1 MTTLRYSISR
11 AVLTCPPHLTH
22 TTSTSAIDA
31 HSETQSC
38 ESHPPPQASKMV
50 DRRPN
55 GQSSHG
61 HSLNDPLVHNL
72 HGHNSST
79 SAPISPRSP
88 LPTSRTALT
97 IAGKSML
104 RTYLPIFGWLPHYS
118 LSSDL
123 IGDLL
128 AGITVGL
135 MVVPQAMAYAQ
146 IAELPILTGL
156 YSALFGCL
164 LYAPFGTSKDL
175 NVGPTSVLS
184 LLVLSAYVQSARD
197 EQHGLDARLQQS
209 MFLCLYAGC
218 FQLLFGFF
226 KLGRILDFISHPII
240 SAFTSASAL
249 TIASVQIKNLTGI
262 KVGSTF
268 IVNVWD
274 AVANRAMF
282 LWRDALLGA
291 VCVVFLMLLSRLKR
305 YQRRTHFTLWFICT
319 ARNALCV
326 LGAMLFT
333 LPFMLAG
340 YRPFVTIPRITGSS
354 PHLPSFSL
362 DFLSSSALTIYTDNI
377 GSLTFS
383 AIAIA
388 CIGILEGMAVA
399 KAFAKQNGYT
409 DTLNPSQ
416 ELIASGFIQ
425 AVTSFMGCYP
435 VGGSFSRTAVNS
447 QAGIRTPLGSAFA
460 AVVVGLA
467 LLVATGAFVYIPQAA
482 LAAVIM
488 SAVVSIIDFD
498 IFVILYRM
506 GEPMSHRNMP
516 PRLAYLIDFLLVVP
530 CGLLYV
536 PLLLLFRRRTSLAVQ
551 AWWDLLTVEVAFWGC
566 LLLSIEWGI
575 ALAVLLSLALTLQ
588 RSAGPVVQRLRWSG
602 GQWKET
608 DEPNVEVDERKVD
621 EDERKELGAAA
632 VTDEWIDREVLCVRI
647 LGNVMY
653 FSIHT
658 IQHDIKHLEQLH
670 YTQPYNP
677 TSPTPTAASH
687 RQADK
692 ESRERLAL
700 GGSAVRPS
708 LASPTAA
715 AGTDDEDVDERV
727 ETSDVML
734 RSPRSEEALRELE
747 EAMDTFELLP
757 HSQSSLRWLL
767 IDLVAVVDIDTSGM
781 RGLESMIGDFAS
793 RGSGGSGSG
802 GASVEVLFVG
812 GQREVVGF
820 LQRALSDEWER
831 LGMKGDVAECFYP
844 DLESGMIAVQQ
855 KRQEQA

>member
-1 MTTLRYSISR
+1 
-11 AVLTCPPHLTH
+11 
-22 TTSTSAIDA
+22 
-31 HSETQSC
+31 
-38 ESHPPPQASKMV
+38 MV
-50 DRRPN
+50 DRRPK
-55 GQSSHG
+55 GQGSNG
-61 HSLNDPLVHNL
+61 HSLNDSLLHND
-72 HGHNSST
+72 HAREPRSAAT
-79 SAPISPRSP
+79 SAPTSPRSP
-88 LPTSRTALT
+88 LPTAHLPASSTPR
-97 IAGKSML
+97 KSL
-104 RTYLPIFGWLPHYS
+104 LHSYLPIFTWLPHYS

-128 AGITVGL
+128 AGLTVGL
-135 MVVPQAMAYAQ
+135 MIVPQAMAYAE
-146 IAELPILTGL
+146 IAQLPELTGL

-184 LLVLSAYVQSARD
+184 LLVLSAYVDSATS
-197 EQHGLDARLQQS
+197 EEHGLPARLQQS

-262 KVGSTF
+262 KVGATF
-268 IVNVWD
+268 VINVWD
-274 AVANRAMF
+274 TVANRRMF

-291 VCVVFLMLLSRLKR
+291 VCIVFLLLMSRLKR
-305 YQRRTHFTLWFICT
+305 YQRRTHFVLWFICT

-333 LPFMLAG
+333 LPFMLSG
-340 YRPFVTIPRITGSS
+340 YEPFTTIPRITGSS

-362 DFLSSSALTIYTDNI
+362 DFLSPSAVSTYTANL

-399 KAFAKQNGYT
+399 KAFAKTNGYT

-530 CGLLYV
+530 CGLVYV

-566 LLLSIEWGI
+566 LLVSIEWGI

-588 RSAGPVVQRLRWSG
+588 RSAGPVVQRLQWTG
-602 GQWKET
+602 GQWKDNHEEAT
-608 DEPNVEVDERKVD
+608 DSEDESDERKAEDD
-621 EDERKELGAAA
+621 EERKELGAA
-632 VTDEWIDREVLCVRI
+632 TTDDEWIDREVMCVRI

-658 IQHDIKHLEQLH
+658 IQHDIKHLEQQY
-670 YTQPYNP
+670 YTTAYHPAA
-677 TSPTPTAASH
+677 SPTTASH

-692 ESRERLAL
+692 ETLERLAL
-700 GGSAVRPS
+700 GGSAVVS
-708 LASPTAA
+708 IASPSNGAA
-715 AGTDDEDVDERV
+715 DGEDETDECV
-727 ETSDVML
+727 EVPDVMI

-747 EAMDTFELLP
+747 EAMDTFQLLP
-757 HSQSSLRWLL
+757 HSYSSLRYLL
-767 IDLVAVVDIDTSGM
+767 IDLVAVADMDTSGM
-781 RGLESMIGDFAS
+781 RGLESMMTDFAS
-793 RGSGGSGSG
+793 RSGNSSGGGS
-802 GASVEVLFVG
+802 ASVDVLYVG

-831 LGMKGDVAECFYP
+831 VGMKGEVHECFFP
-844 DLESGMIAVQQ
+844 DLESAMLTVQQ

>member
-1 MTTLRYSISR
+1 ML
-11 AVLTCPPHLTH
+11 
-22 TTSTSAIDA
+22 
-31 HSETQSC
+31 
-38 ESHPPPQASKMV
+38 
-50 DRRPN
+50 DRRPKAAGSN
-55 GQSSHG
+55 G
-61 HSLNDPLVHNL
+61 HSLNDPIL
-72 HGHNSST
+72 NSTST
-79 SAPISPRSP
+79 SAPTSPRSP
-88 LPTSRTALT
+88 LPTSRATAALPR
-97 IAGKSML
+97 KSL
-104 RTYLPIFGWLPHYS
+104 LHTYFPIFTWLPHYS
-118 LSSDL
+118 VSSDL

-128 AGITVGL
+128 AGLTVGL

-146 IAELPILTGL
+146 IAQLPILTGL

-184 LLVLSAYVQSARD
+184 LLVLSAYVGSATN
-197 EQHGLDARLQQS
+197 EANGLPARLQQS
-209 MFLCLYAGC
+209 MFLCLYAGG

-226 KLGRILDFISHPII
+226 RLGRILDFISHPVI

-268 IVNVWD
+268 VVNVWD
-274 AVANRAMF
+274 TVVNYRMF

-291 VCVVFLMLLSRLKR
+291 VCILFLLSLSRLRR
-305 YQRRTHFTLWFICT
+305 YQRRSHFALWFVCT

-333 LPFMLAG
+333 LPFMLSG
-340 YRPFVTIPRITGSS
+340 VSPFTTIPRITGSS

-362 DFLSSSALTIYTDNI
+362 DFLSSSAVSVYTANI

-399 KAFAKQNGYT
+399 KAFAKTNGYT

-425 AVTSFMGCYP
+425 AVTSFLGCYP

-482 LAAVIM
+482 LAAVII
-488 SAVVSIIDFD
+488 SAVASIIDFD

-516 PRLAYLIDFLLVVP
+516 PRLAYLVDFLLVVP
-530 CGLLYV
+530 CGLIYV

-566 LLLSIEWGI
+566 LLISIEWGI

-588 RSAGPVVQRLRWSG
+588 RSAGPVVQRLRWTG
-602 GQWKET
+602 GEWREN
-608 DEPNVEVDERKVD
+608 EEAVESDDDMDERKAD
-621 EDERKELGAAA
+621 EDERKELGVTRLVAAD
-632 VTDEWIDREVLCVRI
+632 DEWIDREVLCVRV

-658 IQHDIKHLEQLH
+658 IQHDIKRLEQMH
-670 YTQPYNP
+670 YTTPYNP
-677 TSPTPTAASH
+677 ASPTPTTASH
-687 RQADK
+687 LQADK
-692 ESRERLAL
+692 ETLERLAL
-700 GGSAVRPS
+700 GGSVVRS
-708 LASPTAA
+708 AASSNAA
-715 AGTDDEDVDERV
+715 DDEEEADEHV
-727 ETSDVML
+727 EVPDVML

-747 EAMDTFELLP
+747 EAMDTFQLLP
-757 HSQSSLRWLL
+757 HSHSSLRYLL
-767 IDLVAVVDIDTSGM
+767 VDLVAVADIDTSGM
-781 RGLESMIGDFAS
+781 RGLESMMTDFAS
-793 RGSGGSGSG
+793 RSSGGSG
-802 GASVEVLFVG
+802 GASVDVLYVG

-820 LQRALSDEWER
+820 LQRALSEEWER
-831 LGMKGDVAECFYP
+831 VGMKGEVHECFYF
-844 DLESGMIAVQQ
+844 DMDSAMSAVQR
-855 KRQEQA
+855 KRRDQV